1 LINIK
6 SLHSFV
12 PNKIKKDIIM
22 KNVNELLA
30 LKDTK
35 EVNEKL
41 NELLASFQIYYQNL
55 RGFHWNVKGKLF
67 FTLHNKFEELY
78 NDAAE
83 KVDEV
88 AERVLTLGG
97 KPLHTFEDYLKAS
110 KIEVVKDESDGA
122 KLVEATLEN
131 LSTLIK
137 LERELLPV
145 AEEANDEG
153 TAALLSDFISEQE
166 KTAWMLNSV
175 LD

>member
-1 LINIK
+1 
-6 SLHSFV
+6 
-12 PNKIKKDIIM
+12 M

>member
-1 LINIK
+1 M
-6 SLHSFV
+6 
-12 PNKIKKDIIM
+12 KD
-22 KNVNELLA
+22 VNELLA
-30 LKDTK
+30 LKDTQ
-35 EVNEKL
+35 EVNKML
-41 NELLASFQIYYQNL
+41 NELLASFQVYYQNL

-97 KPLHTFEDYLKAS
+97 KPLHTFDDYLKAS
-110 KIEVVKDESDGA
+110 KIEVVKDESDGT

-131 LSTLIK
+131 LSTLVK
-137 LERELLPV
+137 LERQLLPI

-175 LD
+175 LN

>member
-1 LINIK
+1 
-6 SLHSFV
+6 
-12 PNKIKKDIIM
+12 M

-30 LKDTK
+30 LKETK

-41 NELLASFQIYYQNL
+41 NELLSNFQVYYQNL

-83 KVDEV
+83 KIDQI

-97 KPLHTFEDYLKAS
+97 SPLHSFEDYLKTS
-110 KIEVVKDESDGA
+110 KIEVIKDETDGV
-122 KLVEATLEN
+122 KQLEATLEN

-137 LERELLPV
+137 LERALLPV
-145 AEEANDEG
+145 TEKVEDEG
-153 TAALLSDFISEQE
+153 TAALLSDFLSEQE
-166 KTAWMLNSV
+166 KTVWMLNSM
-175 LD
+175 LE

>member
-1 LINIK
+1 
-6 SLHSFV
+6 
-12 PNKIKKDIIM
+12 M
-22 KNVNELLA
+22 KNVNELIA
-30 LKDTK
+30 LKDTN
-35 EVNEKL
+35 EVTEKL
-41 NELLASFQIYYQNL
+41 NELLASFQVYYQNL

-67 FTLHNKFEELY
+67 FTLHSKFEELY
-78 NDAAE
+78 NDTAE
-83 KVDEV
+83 KIDEV

-97 KPLHTFEDYLKAS
+97 KPLHTFDDYNKAS
-110 KIEVVKDESDGA
+110 KIEVIHNESDGV